1 MIVLIAGAMAFAII
15 QPIKVLPRL
24 RPAPGYAM
32 TDEHGQRFTSEDAR
46 GTITLYTFVPLDC
59 GEACTQ
65 VDATMTE
72 VRDRVRDEIDLGGVE
87 FRLVTIVL
95 DPDVATAD
103 LTAAARHAGDTEPA
117 GARDWVWLTG
127 DARQLDEHTEVRP
140 DLRLD
145 VRALDLDDDLP
156 AVRAAGYAQN
166 ESFTIAGVVN
176 IAAPV
181 RDMTGR
187 VVAAITI
194 PFVRRLSGTNT
205 ASIEEARHELLAM
218 AAAISQRLG
227 AGATRES

>member
-127 DARQLDEHTEVRP
+127 DARQLENVVGLGFRRTADPASWSPSYAIVDGWGTIRGEYRYST
-140 DLRLD
+140 RLD
-145 VRALDLDDDLP
+145 DAEKLTRHLDVLGGELRHRSGIATFAYD
-156 AVRAAGYAQN
+156 AAHAFQCY
-166 ESFTIAGVVN
+166 
-176 IAAPV
+176 P
-181 RDMTGR
+181 
-187 VVAAITI
+187 
-194 PFVRRLSGTNT
+194 
-205 ASIEEARHELLAM
+205 
-218 AAAISQRLG
+218 
-227 AGATRES
+227 